1 MNRPTWPERYYLGL
15 ANIKT
20 AIETALTDAG
30 ARVGHD
36 SIFHPRLP
44 PAGLDLPRQ
53 LTITVVPLDGPR
65 TATEFD
71 RDEIVAFCD
80 GGKDKTL
87 AKIRAYVD
95 AYRKF
100 RTGPDRQFRAEPR
113 P

>member
-1 MNRPTWPERYYLGL
+1 MNAPTWPERYYLGL
-15 ANIKT
+15 ANIKA
-20 AIETALTDAG
+20 AIETALNDAG

-44 PAGLDLPRQ
+44 PAGVDLPKQ

-80 GGKDKTL
+80 GSREKTL
-87 AKIRAYVD
+87 GKIQAYVD
-95 AYRKF
+95 AYKKF
-100 RTGPDRQFRAEPR
+100 RLGPDRHFRVSSR
-113 P
+113 T